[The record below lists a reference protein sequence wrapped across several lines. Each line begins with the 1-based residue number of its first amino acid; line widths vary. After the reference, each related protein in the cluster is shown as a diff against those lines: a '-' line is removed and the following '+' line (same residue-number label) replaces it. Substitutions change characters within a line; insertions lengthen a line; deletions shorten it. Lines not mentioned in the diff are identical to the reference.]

1 MAEAK
6 TKPTKQSVKDFIGK
20 LPDEQSRADCTV
32 ITKLME
38 DATKQKGVM
47 WGTNI
52 AGFGATTIKYA
63 GGKEAD
69 WPLIAFSPRKQSLTF
84 YISASDR
91 PLSANEDWSGALLGL
106 NPAHERFL
114 PREHRALNGRG
125 QLVDRWGAP
134 LFFHS
139 VARGQYAIR
148 SAGPDGKLWTDDD
161 IQRNPDGSFSYGP
174 SLERRAP

>member
-6 TKPTKQSVKDFIGK
+6 TKPTKQSVKDFISK

-69 WPLIAFSPRKQSLTF
+69 WPLIAFSPRKTSLTF
-84 YISASDR
+84 YIGASDPSKAVLLLKLGKHKVSGSCLHIKRLSDVDSPTLKKLISASVKR
-91 PLSANEDWSGALLGL
+91 
-106 NPAHERFL
+106 
-114 PREHRALNGRG
+114 NG
-125 QLVDRWGAP
+125 
-134 LFFHS
+134 
-139 VARGQYAIR
+139 
-148 SAGPDGKLWTDDD
+148 
-161 IQRNPDGSFSYGP
+161 
-174 SLERRAP
+174 

>member
-6 TKPTKQSVKDFIGK
+6 TKPTKQSVKDFISK
-20 LPDEQSRADCTV
+20 LADEQSRADCTV

-47 WGTNI
+47 WGTSI

-84 YISASDR
+84 YISASDPGKADLLAKLGKHKVSGSCLHIKR
-91 PLSANEDWSGALLGL
+91 LSDID
-106 NPAHERFL
+106 L
-114 PREHRALNGRG
+114 PTLRKLINA
-125 QLVDRWGAP
+125 
-134 LFFHS
+134 S
-139 VARGQYAIR
+139 VKR
-148 SAGPDGKLWTDDD
+148 KKH
-161 IQRNPDGSFSYGP
+161 
-174 SLERRAP
+174 